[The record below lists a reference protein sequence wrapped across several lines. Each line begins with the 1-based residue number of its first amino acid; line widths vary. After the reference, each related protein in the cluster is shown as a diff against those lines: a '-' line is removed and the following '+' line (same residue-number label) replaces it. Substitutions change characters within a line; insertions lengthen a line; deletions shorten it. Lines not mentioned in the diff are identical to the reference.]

1 MAATNVASADK
12 PNGTAPPGGS
22 PASPSVG
29 TNAAQTPEEAD
40 FDALQSILRLAV
52 GGALEGSDEAVRRLK
67 AQEARLRAS
76 GASAPTVEH
85 DETDADRA
93 RYAVIGLLFEGE
105 RALRAGLS
113 VWERSAA
120 LAVNAAARAAKPV
133 TSSRLGRPW
142 QQRYDQLADR
152 GAGIVDRW
160 IQTGRIEEPRSRA
173 MMLGVAGQ
181 AIDDTIDELAELEG
195 VQQIV
200 QQQSVGMATMMVG
213 EARER
218 TATGDNLL
226 EQITHRLL
234 RRPLPSVGA
243 PSAASASVPAEEQT
257 KGE

>member
-1 MAATNVASADK
+1 MAAPGTLPADK
-12 PNGTAPPGGS
+12 PSGAVSSDEDVAG
-22 PASPSVG
+22 PSMSE
-29 TNAAQTPEEAD
+29 AQTLADGD

-76 GASAPTVEH
+76 GAAAPTVER

-93 RYAVIGLLFEGE
+93 RYAAIGLLFEGE

-133 TSSRLGRPW
+133 TSSRLARPW

-152 GAGIVDRW
+152 GASIVDRW
-160 IQTGRIEEPRSRA
+160 IQTGRVEEPRSRA

-200 QQQSVGMATMMVG
+200 QQQSVGMATMIVG

-218 TATGDNLL
+218 TATADNLI
-226 EQITHRLL
+226 ERISHRLL
-234 RRPLPSVGA
+234 RRPPPSSGIPGA
-243 PSAASASVPAEEQT
+243 APEPVSAEVKT
-257 KGE
+257 TGE

>member
-1 MAATNVASADK
+1 MATTNVTSADK
-12 PNGTAPPGGS
+12 PSGAAPPAAS
-22 PASPSVG
+22 PAGPSAG
-29 TNAAQTPEEAD
+29 TSAAQTPEDAD

-93 RYAVIGLLFEGE
+93 RYAAIGLLFEGE
-105 RALRAGLS
+105 HALRAGLS

-120 LAVNAAARAAKPV
+120 LAVNAAARAARPV
-133 TSSRLGRPW
+133 TSSRLARPW
-142 QQRYDQLADR
+142 QRRYDQWADR

-160 IQTGRIEEPRSRA
+160 VRTGRIEEPRSRA

-181 AIDDTIDELAELEG
+181 AIDDTIDEVAELEG
-195 VQQIV
+195 VQRIV

-234 RRPLPSVGA
+234 RRPLPSSGA
-243 PSAASASVPAEEQT
+243 PSAASESVPAEEQT
-257 KGE
+257 KGK